1 MKIKKEYIA
10 QSDGEENRMS
20 NYTQTFEA
28 DTGKILNIV
37 INSLYSERDIFLREL
52 LSNASDAIQ
61 KRKFLGQTDP
71 SILNI
76 EADNIEI
83 IVNKKKKIIEI
94 TDTGIGLTEAELAET
109 LGTIAKSGTSAFL
122 KEMEGEENSKD
133 AAKTLIGQFG
143 VGFYSAFMVADKVEV
158 VSRKAGDTQCSSWES
173 DGQSGFSISN
183 SKEEQA
189 VGTKIRLSLKKDA
202 KEFADPDKI
211 KGLIKKYS
219 DHISFPINIKEADG
233 EIEQVNSA
241 TAIWTKT
248 ASEISKEE
256 YKEFY
261 NSTFGTFDEPFAT
274 LHNKS
279 EGTLEFTNLL
289 FIPKTAPFD
298 LFDPERKTKI
308 NLYINRVF
316 ISNDLDGVIPT
327 WLRFVKGI
335 LDTTSLDLNVSREMV
350 QNNPVLKKISKSLTK
365 RVLSELKKR
374 LKKDEEAYDAFW
386 EQFGKVLKEGLYED
400 LENKDKIAE
409 IIKVHS
415 LKEDKLIT
423 LQGYI
428 DSMVDGQDKIYV
440 LTADTLAQAQSSPH
454 LEGFKAKGIDVLLMT
469 DPIDAFWTSQM
480 RSFQEKNF
488 VSISREKYD
497 ITKLGDVKEE
507 DVEETKNTDETYSPI
522 IKECLGEM
530 VEDVKA
536 SNNLVDSPVRLVAGE
551 GGLDFNLERI
561 LKAQNPDFEGSKKIL
576 EINTNHDLIKKLPA
590 LPSETQKS
598 LCRVLFEQARILDGE
613 MPSDSLQFSKD
624 LITIGLK
631 LK

>member
-1 MKIKKEYIA
+1 MIKECIA
-10 QSDGEENRMS
+10 QTGNQETRMS

-37 INSLYSERDIFLREL
+37 INSLYSDRDIFLREL

-71 SILNI
+71 AVLNNEI
-76 EADNIEI
+76 DNIEI
-83 IVNKKKKIIEI
+83 VVNKKKKIIEI
-94 TDTGIGLTEAELAET
+94 TDTGIGLTDAELAET

-122 KEMEGEENSKD
+122 QELDGQESSKD

-158 VSRKAGDTQCSSWES
+158 VSRKAGTSKSSIWES
-173 DGQSGFSISN
+173 DGQSGFSINN
-183 SKEEQA
+183 SEDEQV
-189 VGTKIRLSLKKDA
+189 VGTKIILHLKKDA
-202 KEFADPDKI
+202 KEFATTDKI
-211 KGLIKKYS
+211 KSLIKKYS
-219 DHISFPINIKEADG
+219 DHISVPINIKEADG
-233 EIEQVNSA
+233 EIEQANSA
-241 TAIWTKT
+241 TAIWTKAT
-248 ASEISKEE
+248 SEISDEE

-316 ISNDLDGVIPT
+316 ISNDLEGVIPT
-327 WLRFVKGI
+327 WLRFIKGI

-374 LKKDEEAYDAFW
+374 LKKDEVAYDAFW

-400 LENKDKIAE
+400 IENKDKIAE
-409 IIKVHS
+409 IIRVRS
-415 LKEDKLIT
+415 FKEDKLIT
-423 LQGYI
+423 LQSYL
-428 DSMVDGQDKIYV
+428 DSMIDGQDKIYV
-440 LTADTLAQAQSSPH
+440 LTADTLEQAQSSPH
-454 LEGFKAKGIDVLLMT
+454 LEGFKAQGIDVLLMT

-480 RSFQEKNF
+480 KSFHEKDF
-488 VSISREKYD
+488 LSISREKYD
-497 ITKLGDVKEE
+497 ISKLGEVKDE
-507 DVEETKNTDETYSPI
+507 DGEDNENTDEVYSPI
-522 IKECLGEM
+522 IKECLGDL

-536 SNNLVDSPVRLVAGE
+536 SKNLIDSPVRLVAGE

-561 LKAQNPDFEGSKKIL
+561 LKAQNPEFEGSKKIL
-576 EINTNHDLIKKLPA
+576 EINLTHKLIKKLPA
-590 LPSETQKS
+590 LSSETQKS

-613 MPSDSLQFSKD
+613 MPSNSLQFSKD
-624 LITIGLK
+624 LIALGLK
-631 LK
+631 VV

>member
-1 MKIKKEYIA
+1 MIKECIA
-10 QSDGEENRMS
+10 QTGNQETRMS

-37 INSLYSERDIFLREL
+37 INSLYSDRDIFLREL

-71 SILNI
+71 AVLNNEI
-76 EADNIEI
+76 DNIEI
-83 IVNKKKKIIEI
+83 VINKKKKIIEI
-94 TDTGIGLTEAELAET
+94 TDTGIGLSDAELAET

-122 KEMEGEENSKD
+122 QELDGEESSKD

-158 VSRKAGDTQCSSWES
+158 VSRKAGTSKSSIWES
-173 DGQSGFSISN
+173 DGQSGFAINN
-183 SKEEQA
+183 SEDDQA
-189 VGTKIRLSLKKDA
+189 VGTKIILHLKKDA
-202 KEFADPDKI
+202 KEFATSDKI
-211 KGLIKKYS
+211 KSLIKKYS
-219 DHISFPINIKEADG
+219 DHISVPINIKETDG

-241 TAIWTKT
+241 TAIWTKPT
-248 ASEISKEE
+248 SKISDED

-316 ISNDLDGVIPT
+316 ISNDLEGVIPT
-327 WLRFVKGI
+327 WLRFIKGI

-374 LKKDEEAYDAFW
+374 LKKDEVAYDAFW

-400 LENKDKIAE
+400 IENKDKIAE
-409 IIKVHS
+409 IIRVRS
-415 LKEDKLIT
+415 FKEDKLIT
-423 LQGYI
+423 LQSYI
-428 DSMVDGQDKIYV
+428 ESMVDGQDKIYV
-440 LTADTLAQAQSSPH
+440 LTADTMAQAQSSPH

-480 RSFQEKNF
+480 RSFEEKDF

-497 ITKLGDVKEE
+497 IAKLGEVKDG
-507 DVEETKNTDETYSPI
+507 DVEETENADETYSPI

-576 EINTNHDLIKKLPA
+576 EINTSHELIKKLPA

-613 MPSDSLQFSKD
+613 MPSDSLQFSRD
-624 LITIGLK
+624 LVTIGLK
-631 LK
+631 LA

>member
-1 MKIKKEYIA
+1 MIKECIA
-10 QSDGEENRMS
+10 QTGNQETRMS
-20 NYTQTFEA
+20 NYTKTFEA

-37 INSLYSERDIFLREL
+37 INSLYSDRDIFLREL

-71 SILNI
+71 AVLNNEI
-76 EADNIEI
+76 DNIEI
-83 IVNKKKKIIEI
+83 VVNKKKKIIEI
-94 TDTGIGLTEAELAET
+94 TDTGIGLTDAELAET

-122 KEMEGEENSKD
+122 QELDGEESSKD

-158 VSRKAGDTQCSSWES
+158 VSRKAGTSKSSIWES
-173 DGQSGFSISN
+173 DGQSGFSINN
-183 SKEEQA
+183 SEDEQV
-189 VGTKIRLSLKKDA
+189 VGTKIILHLKKDA
-202 KEFADPDKI
+202 KEFATTDKI
-211 KGLIKKYS
+211 KSLIKKYS
-219 DHISFPINIKEADG
+219 DHISVPINIKEADG
-233 EIEQVNSA
+233 EIEQANSA
-241 TAIWTKT
+241 TAIWTKAT
-248 ASEISKEE
+248 SEISDEE

-316 ISNDLDGVIPT
+316 ISNDLEGVIPT
-327 WLRFVKGI
+327 WLRFIKGI

-374 LKKDEEAYDAFW
+374 LKKDEVAYDAFW

-400 LENKDKIAE
+400 IENKDKIAE
-409 IIKVHS
+409 IIRVRS
-415 LKEDKLIT
+415 FKEDKLIT
-423 LQGYI
+423 LQSYI
-428 DSMVDGQDKIYV
+428 DSMIDGQDKIYV
-440 LTADTLAQAQSSPH
+440 LTADTLEQAQSSPH
-454 LEGFKAKGIDVLLMT
+454 LEGFKAQGIDVLLMT

-480 RSFQEKNF
+480 KSFQEKDF
-488 VSISREKYD
+488 LSISREKYD
-497 ITKLGDVKEE
+497 ISKLGEVKDE
-507 DVEETKNTDETYSPI
+507 DGEDNENTDEVYSPI
-522 IKECLGEM
+522 IKECLGDL

-536 SNNLVDSPVRLVAGE
+536 SKNLIDSPVRLVAGE

-561 LKAQNPDFEGSKKIL
+561 LKAQNPEFEGSKKVL
-576 EINTNHDLIKKLPA
+576 EINLTHKLIKKLPA
-590 LPSETQKS
+590 LSSETQKS

-613 MPSDSLQFSKD
+613 MPSNSLQFSKD
-624 LITIGLK
+624 LIALGLK
-631 LK
+631 VV

>member
-1 MKIKKEYIA
+1 
-10 QSDGEENRMS
+10 MS

-76 EADNIEI
+76 EADSIEI

>member
-173 DGQSGFSISN
+173 DGQSGFSISI
-183 SKEEQA
+183 SEEEHA

-576 EINTNHDLIKKLPA
+576 EINTNHELIKKLPA